1 MATVNVNIRM
11 DSDLKHEF
19 EDFCLDK
26 GLSMSAAFNVFAK
39 QAVREN
45 RIPFEIRG
53 DRPNEETTQ
62 ALREVRDMRMGIK
75 NSKIYTSTS
84 EMLEEILSDEI

>member
-26 GLSMSAAFNVFAK
+26 GLSMSAAFN
-39 QAVREN
+39 EN

-53 DRPNEETTQ
+53 DRPNEQTTQ

-84 EMLEEILSDEI
+84 EMLEEILSDET